1 MASNQYLTLKD
12 MTALDYLAD
21 PGSVGLVDNIVN
33 VAPELERVM
42 GRPIKGISY
51 PATIMTA
58 IGSNAGFR
66 KVNSGVALSAFS
78 IDTKRFSCFPF
89 DCQMSVDEA
98 LLIERQAEAGESPAF
113 IFTTHATAAARQK
126 ALTIG
131 KQFYQG
137 SLNDP
142 NGPMGLLDFLTMQ
155 RTQVDSRTG
164 LKINQVVDAGGVTAG
179 ACEQVWFIKQGQQG
193 VHWLFG
199 NGRGIVMNPWLP
211 FNIGSPD
218 STANNP
224 KVSRQWRSNLFGY
237 LGTSMAQVHAVGL
250 INNVNATPTIAA
262 GVITFPNGL
271 TDALVSD
278 LWHLW
283 PITMKPDL
291 CFATQNAIFS
301 LQISRSVTNFVNSGG
316 REWTKGAAPFADW
329 PTTLPTAGGIPI
341 IATDSIVP
349 GNQLILN

>member
-1 MASNQYLTLKD
+1 MPQNQFVTIKD
-12 MTALDYLAD
+12 VTALDELAN

-33 VAPELERVM
+33 VAPELERVL
-42 GRPIKGISY
+42 GRPIPGISY

-58 IGSNAGFR
+58 LGSNAAFR
-66 KVNSGVALSAFS
+66 RINSGVPQSAFS
-78 IDTKRFSCFPF
+78 IDTKRFNCFPF

-98 LLIERQAEAGESPAF
+98 LLFERRAEAGESPAF

-126 ALTIG
+126 ALLIG

-142 NGPMGLLDFLTMQ
+142 NGPPGLLDFLTMQ

-164 LKINQVVDAGGVTAG
+164 LKINQVVDAGGTMAG
-179 ACEQVWFIKQGQQG
+179 QCEQVWFIKQGPQG

-218 STANNP
+218 STAGNP
-224 KVSRQWRSNLFGY
+224 RTSRQWRSNLFGY

-250 INNVNATPTIAA
+250 INNVNPVPLTST
-262 GVITFPNGL
+262 TFQAGL
-271 TDALVSD
+271 TDALISQ
-278 LWHLW
+278 LWKLW

-301 LQISRSVTNFVNSGG
+301 LQISRTVTNFVDSGNRG
-316 REWTKGAAPFADW
+316 WTSSSAGYADW
-329 PTTLPTAGGIPI
+329 PTTLPTAGNIPI